1 MRKIPNKKLISL
13 YSVLPLPLNTAA
25 RAMVY
30 IPGTVT
36 PGVGLI
42 HFLEHEAQLSITS
55 QESGRV
61 DVVDPTLPAPNI
73 S

>member
-1 MRKIPNKKLISL
+1 
-13 YSVLPLPLNTAA
+13 
-25 RAMVY
+25 MVY